1 VSAADTVTPIREE
14 IAADIPVFVESDVS
28 VSQVVQALRAAGL
41 SMRLDPYKG
50 IIVSRAQG
58 HHSLN

>member
-1 VSAADTVTPIREE
+1 MSIDNVTPIREALE
-14 IAADIPVFVESDVS
+14 ADIPVFVESDVS
-28 VSQVVQALRAAGL
+28 VSQVIQVLRAAGL

-58 HHSLN
+58 ERRLN